1 MFYFTSAIIIGLI
14 VHTLGKY
21 TVIINLFMAV
31 FKLVALALIVAALI
45 FLYRKYRSRSR
56 PGRSRRNGAISD
68 AP

>member
-31 FKLVALALIVAALI
+31 FKLAAIALIATALI
-45 FLYRKYRSRSR
+45 FLYRKFRSRKRAGR
-56 PGRSRRNGAISD
+56 PRRLL
-68 AP
+68 P